1 MLTISKPLSSSQ
13 AQTYHKM
20 EFTSGT
26 QSYYSQGDA
35 VQGEWQGQLAEKFGL
50 SGEVKASDF
59 ALLTEGK
66 HPQTEQQLV
75 KHRAAQ
81 EYANADGTTTKA
93 VEHRAG
99 WDATFSAPK
108 SVSLTA
114 LVGGDEQVR
123 EAHRAAVTSALTE
136 LERYTQA
143 RIGGNNQAETT
154 GKFIAAK
161 FEHDTAR
168 PVDGYAAPQLHT
180 HAVIF
185 NVTERADGSTRALQ
199 PQSYFDSQNFAT
211 AVYQSALTYELRRR
225 GYEIEAGKSGAPE
238 IKGYSQEY
246 LEASSPRSQQIRE
259 HLEKTGKQGPEAAQI
274 AAHAT
279 RDSKQLLTPE
289 EVLRAHKEM
298 AATYGDQAQKV
309 VAEARQRAQSQ
320 EHRPG
325 GNNQAKEALNYARAS
340 NFEREAV
347 VDERTILRDALRRGM
362 GETTYSQIRQEFDAR
377 KSQGDFLQLETK
389 KHDTGRSFTTKET
402 IAQERANVAHVMRG
416 QNTVKPMMN
425 SHQAA
430 DQAGKREFLNP
441 AQRQV
446 IEEVLTTRDRIHG
459 LQGLAGT
466 GKTTTLAAI
475 REGAERS
482 GYAVEGFAPTSK
494 AAGALR
500 EAGVNANTLQ
510 SFLVRKDKQ
519 PAGEPAKKHL
529 YMLDESSLA
538 STKQMRAFLD
548 KIKPEDRVLVIG
560 DTGQHQGVDAG
571 RPFEQMQDAG
581 MRTSRLD
588 QIVRQKDPELLK
600 AVEHLAKKET
610 EIGVK
615 MLADQGRVVEIAN
628 PEQRIQTIA
637 KDYAAR
643 PENTIIVSPDNRSRQ
658 AINQAVRAELQA
670 GGTLAADGQ
679 EMKTLVH
686 RSDMTGADREWAAR
700 YHAGD
705 VLKYTAGSK
714 AQGLKRGSYATVLS
728 TNAKENTVTVERADG
743 QSVTYD
749 PKRLKGVNI
758 YTESSREF
766 ATGER
771 VQFTNSDK
779 SLGVSN
785 RDLGTVTKMEPNE
798 ITVRMD
804 GKDNR
809 SVSFDPTQMRHLD
822 HGYAVTSH
830 SSQGLTQRKVIA
842 NIDTEAARALINTRL
857 GYVAFSRS
865 SDDLRIYT
873 NDAETLGKRLA
884 TEVTKTAAV
893 DFRPQTQQAVE
904 PQQSVESRKS
914 TTEKIELQTAPSRVR
929 EFADHNHRTAAVA
942 ADYVARPANTVIVAP
957 DQAERRELTQLIRA
971 DLRDQG
977 VLTSESRSVPIR
989 IDQELSNRKIAANYA
1004 PGDIVQYRTG
1014 ESSLQIASNS
1024 AATVLSVDPKKNT
1037 LTVQAADGQQITYN
1051 PVKTKSLTTHST
1063 VYKEEL
1069 RELAIGDRVQ
1079 FTAPNREQGIRK
1091 GDFGTVAALTDDNAL
1106 SVRLD
1111 NGKAVELNAEKSRH
1125 IDHGYA
1131 VDGQKTA
1138 YAERVLVSI
1147 KGAGHIAPEDPL
1159 YKTVSRASQNTT
1171 IYTSD
1176 PASVHEKVATEQ
1188 AYSQNAGRLAPDK
1201 SIEAPPTKAEFE
1213 RLTTPPPQQER
1224 QQQISQGLS
1233 L

>member
-1 MLTISKPLSSSQ
+1 MLSISKPLSSTQ
-13 AQTYHKM
+13 AQTYHKL
-20 EFTSGT
+20 EFTSET
-26 QSYYSQGDA
+26 QSYYKRGGA
-35 VQGEWQGQLAEKFGL
+35 VEGEWQGQLAEKFGL
-50 SGEVKASDF
+50 TGEVKASDF

-66 HPQTEQQLV
+66 HPQTEEQMV
-75 KHRAAQ
+75 KHRAVQ
-81 EYANADGTTTKA
+81 EYVNADGTTTKA

-123 EAHRAAVTSALTE
+123 EAHRAAVTTALTE

-185 NVTERADGSTRALQ
+185 NVTERANGSTRAIQ

-246 LEASSPRSQQIRE
+246 LDASSPRSQQIRE

-279 RDSKQLLTPE
+279 RDSKQLLTPQ
-289 EVLRAHKEM
+289 EVLTAHKEM
-298 AATYGDQAQKV
+298 AATFGNQAQKV

-320 EHRPG
+320 EHRPEET
-325 GNNQAKEALNYARAS
+325 NRAKEAISYARAS

-347 VDERTILRDALRRGM
+347 TDERTILRDALRRGM
-362 GETTYSQIRQEFDAR
+362 GETTYAQVRAEFDAR
-377 KSQGDFLQLETK
+377 QSRGDFRQTEGK
-389 KHDTGRSFTTKET
+389 KHDTGRSFTTPET

-416 QNTVKPMMN
+416 QNTFEPIMTAQ
-425 SHQAA
+425 QATA
-430 DQAGKREFLNP
+430 QAGTRAYLNP

-446 IEEVLTTRDRIHG
+446 IEEVLTSRDRIHG

-466 GKTTTLAAI
+466 GKTTTLEAI
-475 REGAERS
+475 REGAEKS
-482 GYAVEGFAPTSK
+482 GYKVEGFAPSSK

-500 EAGVNANTLQ
+500 EAGISANTLQ
-510 SFLVRKDKQ
+510 SFLVRAKEKT
-519 PAGEPAKKHL
+519 PADPAERHL

-548 KIKPEDRVLVIG
+548 KVKPQDRVLVIG

-588 QIVRQKDPELLK
+588 KIMRQKDPELLK

-615 MLADQGRVVEIAN
+615 MLADQGRIVQVADPIE
-628 PEQRIQTIA
+628 RIQAIA
-637 KDYAAR
+637 KDYATR
-643 PENTIIVSPDNRSRQ
+643 PDNTIIVSPDNRSRQ
-658 AINQAVRAELQA
+658 AINQAVRAELQTT
-670 GGTLAADGQ
+670 GTVAKEGQ
-679 EMKTLVH
+679 TLNTLVH

-705 VLKYTAGSK
+705 VLKYTTGSK
-714 AQGLKRGSYATVLS
+714 AEGLQRGSYATVLS
-728 TNAKENTVTVERADG
+728 TNAKNNTVTVQRADG

-749 PKRLKGVNI
+749 PKRLKGVNV
-758 YTESSREF
+758 YAETSREF

-771 VQFTNSDK
+771 VQFTTSDK
-779 SLGVSN
+779 TLGVSN
-785 RDLGTVTKMEPNE
+785 RDLGTVTKIEPNQVT
-798 ITVRMD
+798 IRMD
-804 GKDNR
+804 GKEER
-809 SVSFDPTQMRHLD
+809 SLTFDPTKMRHLD

-830 SSQGLTQRKVIA
+830 SSQGLTERKVIA
-842 NIDTEAARALINTRL
+842 NIDTETARALINTRL
-857 GYVAFSRS
+857 GYVAFSRP

-873 NDAETLGKRLA
+873 NDAESLGKRLA
-884 TEVTKTAAV
+884 TDISKTAAV
-893 DFRPQTQQAVE
+893 DFRQQSHN
-904 PQQSVESRKS
+904 SVESQAPAPQ
-914 TTEKIELQTAPSRVR
+914 KIEPATRPAHIR
-929 EFADHNHRTAAVA
+929 EFAHPNHRTAAVA
-942 ADYVARPANTVIVAP
+942 SDYVARPGNTVIVAP

-971 DLRDQG
+971 DLRTQG
-977 VLTSESRSVPIR
+977 VLTSEGRTAPIL
-989 IDQELSNRKIAANYA
+989 IDRALSNRKVAANYTL
-1004 PGDIVQYRTG
+1004 GDIIQYRAG
-1014 ESSLQIASNS
+1014 DPAHGIASNS
-1024 AATVLSVDPKKNT
+1024 AATVIATDTKKNL
-1037 LTVQAADGQQITYN
+1037 LTVQTADGSQVAYN
-1051 PVKTKSLTTHST
+1051 PVHLKSQTKQSII
-1063 VYKEEL
+1063 YREES
-1069 RELAIGDRVQ
+1069 RELATGDRIQ
-1079 FTAPNREQGIRK
+1079 FTAPNKEQGIRTR
-1091 GDFGTVAALTDDNAL
+1091 DFGTVSVIAENNAL

-1111 NGKAVELNAEKSRH
+1111 NGKTVELDPTRAKH
-1125 IDHGYA
+1125 IEHGYA
-1131 VDGQKTA
+1131 VDGQKSV

-1147 KGAGHIAPEDPL
+1147 AGAGHISREDPL
-1159 YKTVSRASQNTT
+1159 YKAVSRVSQNTT
-1171 IYTSD
+1171 IYASD
-1176 PASVHEKVATEQ
+1176 SGSVQEKIAAEKVH
-1188 AYSQNAGRLAPDK
+1188 SQSVGRLVPDNAIDSAPN
-1201 SIEAPPTKAEFE
+1201 KAEFE
-1213 RLTTPPPQQER
+1213 KLLTPAVSAPSQER
-1224 QQQISQGLS
+1224 HLHISLGLS